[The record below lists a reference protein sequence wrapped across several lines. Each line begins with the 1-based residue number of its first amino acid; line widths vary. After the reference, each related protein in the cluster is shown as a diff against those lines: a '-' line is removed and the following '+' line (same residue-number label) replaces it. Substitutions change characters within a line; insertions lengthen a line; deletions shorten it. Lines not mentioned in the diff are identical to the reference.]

1 MDMKRRSFLTAAAAG
16 AGVWAV
22 GAGNNVMAAAPEEQ
36 PFAKLPLKISCSYG
50 WLSDCLPKDSPPLDI
65 FKLAAQWGFPA
76 VENLGA
82 GEDRQNYDAFVK
94 AAQETGVKWS
104 CIMGA
109 GRITQGEMLDVS
121 QHDRLEKQCAEAIE
135 QAKGLGCRNIVGL
148 TGEISSKWTITY
160 DKAAQNVIKFL
171 RRVKGMLEDNGIV
184 MVLETLNQLT
194 DHQNFWLTTTD
205 QAQMIVQAVDS
216 PNIKQLYDI
225 YHQQITEG
233 NLIPNLRNN
242 IAGIGHIHIGDNPG
256 RKQPGTGEINYPNVF
271 KAIKESGYDGYLAVE
286 CGHTEGAENAIKDL
300 LKCFEGWA

>member
-16 AGVWAV
+16 AGVLAV
-22 GAGNNVMAAAPEEQ
+22 GAGNSAMAAAPEGQ

-50 WLSDCLPKDSPPLDI
+50 WLKDCLPEGCRPMDV

-76 VENLGA
+76 VEHLGA
-82 GEDRQNYDAFVK
+82 GEDTDNYDKYVEASR
-94 AAQETGVKWS
+94 ETGVQWS

-109 GRITQGEMLDVS
+109 GRITQGEMLDLS
-121 QHDRLEKQCAEAIE
+121 QHDRLEKQCVAAIE
-135 QAKGLGCRNIVGL
+135 QAKGLGCKNIVGL

-171 RRVKGMLEDNGIV
+171 RRVKGMLEDNNIV

-233 NLIPNLRNN
+233 NLIPNLRDN

-271 KAIKESGYDGYLAVE
+271 KAIAETGYDGYLAVE
-286 CGHTEGAENAIKDL
+286 CGHTNGAENAIKDL
-300 LKCFEGWA
+300 LRCFEGWA

>member
-1 MDMKRRSFLTAAAAG
+1 MEMKRRSFLTAAAAG
-16 AGVWAV
+16 AGILAT
-22 GAGNNVMAAAPEEQ
+22 GAREHVLAAAPEGQ

-50 WLSDCLPKDSPPLDI
+50 WLSDCLPKDSPPLDV

-82 GEDRQNYDAFVK
+82 GEDKQNYDAFVR
-94 AAQETGVKWS
+94 ATQETGVKWS

-109 GRITQGEMLDVS
+109 GRITQGEMLDLS

-135 QAKGLGCRNIVGL
+135 QAKGLGCNNIVGL

-256 RKQPGTGEINYPNVF
+256 RKQPGTGEINYPNVC

-286 CGHTEGAENAIKDL
+286 CGYTDSAENAIKDL

>member
-1 MDMKRRSFLTAAAAG
+1 MEMKRRSFLTAAAAG
-16 AGVWAV
+16 AGMFVMGSSNQALAAV
-22 GAGNNVMAAAPEEQ
+22 PEGR

-50 WLSDCLPKDSPPLDI
+50 WLEDCLPEGSSPTDV
-65 FKLAAQWGFPA
+65 FKLAAEWGFPA

-82 GEDRQNYDAFVK
+82 GGDRKKYDDYVRATE
-94 AAQETGVKWS
+94 ETGVKWS

-109 GRITQGEMLDVS
+109 GRITQGEMLDLGE
-121 QHDRLEKQCAEAIE
+121 HDRLERQCKEAIE
-135 QAKGLGCRNIVGL
+135 QAKGLGCKCIVGL
-148 TGEISSKWTITY
+148 TGETSAKRTLTY
-160 DKAAQNVIKFL
+160 DKRAQNVIKFL
-171 RRVKGMLEDNGIV
+171 RRIKGMLEDNDITMV
-184 MVLETLNQLT
+184 METLNQLH

-233 NLIPNLRNN
+233 NLIPNLRDN

-271 KAIKESGYDGYLAVE
+271 KAIAETGYDNYLAVE
-286 CGHTEGAENAIKDL
+286 CGYTDGPENAINDL
-300 LKCFEGWA
+300 LRCFDNWA